1 VCQFRRVAKDL
12 LDTWEN
18 VLRLLDTANDGAFRP
33 RRPGAVKRH

>member
-1 VCQFRRVAKDL
+1 MVVLKVSWCGIIK
-12 LDTWEN
+12 